1 MSFDDEKTDIRL
13 DSRQESY
20 PCLEV
25 LTGPKGVGRYPLK
38 SGKNSIGR
46 SSEND
51 IVLDDSSISRRHAL
65 IELGQ
70 QGATLADLESRNG
83 TKLSGR
89 KISQPVLLTH
99 EAHIKMGIYE
109 LRYLSQPAQAQPA
122 QVSETNLLVES
133 EVPLPEAGAFPA
145 TQEISSASL
154 SAVPAIPPKAEGVN
168 PSTRDR
174 KIAYL
179 VLALVLIGALGF
191 GGSRVLKFFTGNK
204 KAKLETTGLENRGQV
219 GGVLPGSPSPQPFI
233 SENPSS
239 LQPVFL
245 DISSSPLPA
254 KLFFGDQ
261 QVGLSPLRI
270 STNLKVGSWYE
281 ARALFELP
289 EVGESLEEKNQ
300 FSVPEG
306 ASVIPLSFSA
316 KIGIFKIA
324 SIPRDAQL
332 YLEGY
337 FEKDPYHA
345 KPIKFSEIVFG
356 KPLYVPYGRYI
367 LELRKNRQLG
377 LSQTYLDEVVYRRE
391 FVINGDQTN
400 YTADIKEETL
410 SVFPI
415 TLSSVPSGAHV
426 FIDDKDVG
434 LTPYQGSFPVGEH
447 LLVMKKEGYFDFTQM
462 IKMAV
467 NMPYVAEIPLK
478 TSEAGEWINKADAL
492 LKEDRYAEALPL
504 LVEAFSKRP
513 SPQETAHISYMIGIC
528 YLRQKSLKEAKDYFA
543 KSMAHDD
550 FKYAG
555 RLGIAS
561 VTFEEGDRVKS
572 LQMLVEILVSSEDP
586 KVRSDAGALF
596 QKISPLNSVMY
607 VTSDPAGAR
616 TFVNGVEM
624 SQQTPLILH
633 DLGVGSYRV
642 QLRKEGYEES
652 DIHVNLAVSEFR
664 PLMVKLKKSN

>member
-13 DSRQESY
+13 DAQQEFY

-25 LTGPKGVGRYPLK
+25 LTGPKGTGRYPLK

-51 IVLDDSSISRRHAL
+51 IILDDSSISRRHAL
-65 IELGQ
+65 IEISQ
-70 QGATLADLESRNG
+70 QGATLADLGSRNG

-89 KISQPVLLTH
+89 KISHPVLLTQGTS
-99 EAHIKMGIYE
+99 IKMGIYE
-109 LRYLSQPAQAQPA
+109 LRYLAQPA
-122 QVSETNLLVES
+122 SASETDPPFDS
-133 EVPLPEAGAFPA
+133 EAQLPEAGAFPA
-145 TQEISSASL
+145 SLSQEISSF
-154 SAVPAIPPKAEGVN
+154 SAVSEVDPEGVEKN
-168 PSTRDR
+168 KNRR
-174 KIAYL
+174 GILYL
-179 VLALVLIGALGF
+179 VLGSVLIGVLVF
-191 GGSRVLKFFTGNK
+191 GGSWISKLFTGGK
-204 KAKLETTGLENRGQV
+204 KTKTVTTLPGHV
-219 GGVLPGSPSPQPFI
+219 GGVLPVPPQP
-233 SENPSS
+233 SVPEQATS

-245 DISSSPLPA
+245 DISSSPIPA
-254 KLFFGDQ
+254 KVFFGDQ
-261 QVGLSPLRI
+261 QVGISPLRI

-281 ARALFELP
+281 ARAFFELP

-324 SIPRDAQL
+324 SIPRDTQL

-345 KPIKFSEIVFG
+345 RPIKFSEIVFG

-367 LELRKNRQLG
+367 IELRKSRQLG
-377 LSQTYLDEVVYRRE
+377 MSQTYLDEVVYRRE
-391 FVINGDQTN
+391 FVINGDQSN

-410 SVFPI
+410 SIFPV
-415 TLSSVPSGAHV
+415 TLSSNPSGAHV
-426 FIDDKDVG
+426 FIDDKEVG
-434 LTPYQGSFPVGEH
+434 ATPYNGSFPVGEH
-447 LLVMKKEGYFDFTQM
+447 LLVMKKDGYFDFTQM

-478 TSEAGEWINKADAL
+478 TSEAGEWLNKADAL

-504 LVEAFSKRP
+504 LVEAFSKHP
-513 SPQETAHISYMIGIC
+513 SLQETAHISYMIGIC

-543 KSMAHDD
+543 KAMSHDD

-561 VTFEEGDRVKS
+561 ATFEEGDRVKS

-586 KVRSDAGALF
+586 KIKSDAGALF

-607 VTSDPAGAR
+607 VTSDPSGAR

-624 SQQTPLILH
+624 TQQTPLILH
-633 DLGVGSYRV
+633 DLGVGAYRV
-642 QLRKEGYEES
+642 QLRKDGYEEV
-652 DIHVNLAVSEFR
+652 DIKVSLGVSEFR
-664 PLMVKLKKSN
+664 PLVVKLKKAN